1 MARVQGNITKGIP
14 NGYKDFDLDALMRTD
29 KVDDRSQAL
38 QAVCLAVET
47 TRRLEDKLI
56 PYGSNEVFKIYKDL
70 STDHRTCAEVYNL
83 FTDFA
88 QVTPEDVILSC
99 NRYSTFVSDAVLT
112 TYEQDMI
119 WTRRTIENS
128 IVSSSLQQEVRLE
141 LEIYDDHDRTGPL
154 TLKILMDKMLSHSI
168 GTRSA
173 LKQAWLYHHTIT
185 DYDGGNVTKFTSDW
199 RNMSTFLASLGEDIS
214 DSRRQYLNALKE
226 CPNSAFR
233 QHFTTLESVNDP
245 KITDVRTLMRE
256 AQAVYRR
263 LITEGKWSVRSKKEH
278 AAFRQKKKAESTA
291 AATKANK
298 AAAATPAPTVAPQ
311 ANQTKKT
318 HDGQG
323 LPIDRKPPAQG
334 ESFECTN
341 PLTKKQEYYCESEYC
356 KRWGNHSTADHAAWY
371 EKLKKKREEFAAKR
385 KEKASNASSSNTTG
399 STNPL
404 RVPGGTGDFS
414 GQSTQG

>member
-1 MARVQGNITKGIP
+1 M
-14 NGYKDFDLDALMRTD
+14 
-29 KVDDRSQAL
+29 
-38 QAVCLAVET
+38 
-47 TRRLEDKLI
+47 
-56 PYGSNEVFKIYKDL
+56 
-70 STDHRTCAEVYNL
+70 
-83 FTDFA
+83 
-88 QVTPEDVILSC
+88 
-99 NRYSTFVSDAVLT
+99 SDAVLT

-233 QHFTTLESVNDP
+233 QHFTTLESVDDP

-263 LITEGKWSVRSKKEH
+263 LITEGKWLVRSKKEH

-291 AATKANK
+291 AATKA
-298 AAAATPAPTVAPQ
+298 Q
-311 ANQTKKT
+311 
-318 HDGQG
+318 QG
-323 LPIDRKPPAQG
+323 CCCD
-334 ESFECTN
+334 SCS
-341 PLTKKQEYYCESEYC
+341 YS
-356 KRWGNHSTADHAAWY
+356 
-371 EKLKKKREEFAAKR
+371 
-385 KEKASNASSSNTTG
+385 G
-399 STNPL
+399 S
-404 RVPGGTGDFS
+404 S
-414 GQSTQG
+414 GQSN